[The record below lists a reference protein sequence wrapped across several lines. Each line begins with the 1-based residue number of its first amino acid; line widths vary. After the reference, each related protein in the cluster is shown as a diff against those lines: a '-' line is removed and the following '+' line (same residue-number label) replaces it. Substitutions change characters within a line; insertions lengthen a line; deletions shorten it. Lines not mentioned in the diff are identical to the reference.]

1 MIKGSIHQEEVKF
14 TSKNYKDIKIIDAA
28 DDRVLKHM
36 KKLIEL
42 KRETDNNNR
51 QCNTKILVGSFISL
65 LISCLILYTV
75 IKSGILNYYLTIIIE

>member
-14 TSKNYKDIKIIDAA
+14 ISKNYKEIKIIDAS

-42 KRETDNNNR
+42 KRETD
-51 QCNTKILVGSFISL
+51 
-65 LISCLILYTV
+65 
-75 IKSGILNYYLTIIIE
+75 KSTIIDNST